1 MMREISFRYITVR
14 NGADCSRLYPSSG
27 SSPTIRM
34 NTTGEIK
41 SSLSGSFVDPGESV
55 DWLSDQIRV
64 ELVIDGVVSPI
75 GVYLPASVRHI
86 EDSTSKSVNVE
97 AFDRCWIL
105 KDTVV
110 DSMYFIAAGTNYVS
124 AVNTLLAN
132 AGIALISATPTEA
145 VLVEDREDWEMG
157 TSYLTIINQLL
168 SEINFKPLWFNFDGV
183 AIIEPASVPTA
194 ENIQHTLDDTT
205 VKSLMLP
212 GISRSMDI
220 YKAPNVF
227 ICVCSNPDKEDVMIA
242 RSENVN
248 PESPLS
254 IARRGRRI
262 VQLTNVDNIASQA
275 ELQEYADQLRD
286 KSMISAETITV
297 TTALLPGYGV
307 EDVTAIQY
315 KEFSAV
321 CVEKSWSMS
330 LQVGGNMSHTLER
343 VVVNIG

>member
-1 MMREISFRYITVR
+1 MMREISFKFITVR
-14 NGADCSRLYPSSG
+14 NGADCSKLYPSSG

-41 SSLSGSFVDPGESV
+41 MSLSGSFVDPEGAV

-64 ELVIDGVVSPI
+64 ELVIDGVSSPV
-75 GVYLPASVRHI
+75 GVFLPASVRYV
-86 EDSTSKSVNVE
+86 EDSASKSVNVE

-110 DSMYFIAAGTNYVS
+110 DGLYFIPSGTNYVT
-124 AVNTLLAN
+124 AINTLLAS
-132 AGIALISATPTEA
+132 ASIALISATPTTA
-145 VLVEDREDWEMG
+145 VLAEDREDWEMG

-168 SEINFKPLWFNFDGV
+168 SEINYKPLWFNHDGV
-183 AIIEPASVPTA
+183 AIIEPKSTPSA
-194 ENIQHTLDDTT
+194 ENIQHTLDDTN
-205 VKSLMLP
+205 VQSLMLP
-212 GISRSMDI
+212 EINRSMDI

-227 ICVCSNPDKEDVMIA
+227 VCVCSNPDKETVMIA

-254 IARRGRRI
+254 ISRRGRRI

-286 KSMISAETITV
+286 KSMISAETINV
-297 TTALLPGYGV
+297 TTALLPSYGV
-307 EDVTAIQY
+307 EDITAIRY
-315 KEFSAV
+315 KDFSAV
-321 CVEKSWSMS
+321 CVEKAWAMS
-330 LQVGGNMSHTLER
+330 LQVGGNMTHTLER
-343 VVVNIG
+343 VVINIG